1 MIVSLRRGRWPG
13 VPRPVPQRRRVIVIG
28 ATEAGVACAF
38 HLGHWAMLIEQRGSD
53 TVSGVTI
60 WEAPELATTGAPNRA
75 PTWNDLW
82 RGLIQLARGETRLAT
97 RVTALDVRE
106 RRLEVSSGESF
117 VYDKLVSTLPLEALQ
132 ILIVDTTPGRLRS
145 DESWRYWLNARDIE
159 LLDSS
164 ARLQAGDI
172 DGQAAGKRVA
182 DAIRGAIAMKF
193 SSKSAL
199 DDRPA
204 GLFHP
209 RIVQGVT
216 HGKCS

>member
-28 ATEAGVACAF
+28 ATEAGVACTF

-53 TVSGVTI
+53 TVNGVTI
-60 WEAPELATTGAPNRA
+60 WEAPQLTTEEFTNRS
-75 PTWNDLW
+75 PTWDDLW

-97 RVTALDVRE
+97 RVTAIAVHE
-106 RRLEVSSGESF
+106 RRLEVSTGESF
-117 VYDKLVSTLPLEALQ
+117 VYDKLVSALPLEILQ
-132 ILIVDTTPGRLRS
+132 GLIVDTTPGRLRS

-164 ARLQAGDI
+164 ARAQAGDV
-172 DGQAAGKRVA
+172 DGQAAGKRIA
-182 DAIRGAIAMKF
+182 DTIRGAIAMKF

-209 RIVQGVT
+209 RIVRAVT
-216 HGKCS
+216 RGTCS